1 MGPEDVSTRSPA
13 PTVLPGLGFGA
24 ARTFGV
30 RSDMTAE
37 TVDIFILKTSWK
49 AVVID

>member
-13 PTVLPGLGFGA
+13 PRVLPGLGFGA

-30 RSDMTAE
+30 RRAITAE
-37 TVDIFILKTSWK
+37 KLDIFILKTSWK